1 MMGRVG
7 DMNRCC
13 STETSHELSDRCL
26 TCRQGVTARPGAR
39 FGPSGIRRGSSRISA
54 DGAWSIYT
62 GMFDEAQIPRLRA
75 VVVRLLC
82 LERC

>member
-1 MMGRVG
+1 M
-7 DMNRCC
+7 
-13 STETSHELSDRCL
+13 SHELGGWLL

-54 DGAWSIYT
+54 GATWSIYT
-62 GMFDEAQIPRLRA
+62 GMSAMELLPTLWDI
-75 VVVRLLC
+75 VVQTLY